1 MATREIRDVVTY
13 AHVREDKPSA
23 WVDVGLSARTPAS
36 GTKEALLLV
45 RRIDGQLQKWV
56 FIPGAMYWIAETGLF
71 IRGGISTPVPD
82 V

>member
-1 MATREIRDVVTY
+1 MAIRETRDVMRY

-23 WVDVGLSARTPAS
+23 WIDVGLSARTPVS
-36 GTKEALLLV
+36 GAKEALLLV

-56 FIPGAMYWIAETGLF
+56 FSPGAMYWIAEAGLF
-71 IRGGISTPVPD
+71 IRGGIITPVPD